1 MDNALNIS
9 LRSGIWWDNFM
20 QEKEPGPRIED
31 INNAL
36 IEYNAELVFTSEGE
50 VIKFNN
56 EEDRV
61 MFLLRYS

>member
-1 MDNALNIS
+1 
-9 LRSGIWWDNFM
+9 M